1 MMMPSDL
8 LDLFFPTPR
17 HVIVA
22 WRDGYGVGD
31 RLDLPP
37 GVGPL
42 PLQIRL
48 ADLHG
53 VPIRWRVGVREGLA
67 IWAGSRGFLIPRSAG
82 LRAERELALPG
93 SLRLF
98 YEDSIRGARLVL
110 AGPAVPGERQE
121 FPLERLERIVLALR
135 EDPPAVWAVGVY
147 SAGGWSSDF
156 TVQTIASQGAAKLRL
171 PFPWE
176 IQAEAAGGFLA
187 LFDRFELWA
196 GRMDSGALARM
207 SQERAWGLAA
217 VAFSPRGRW
226 MFTLWDRL
234 PGRRTPGWS
243 IWRWTRGAF
252 RLEREEEMPKLP
264 EAGWTVRIAPGLDW
278 AVRVGNRVWGIVAP
292 LVPPRVGA
300 GGRKPREAA
309 RRIFPVPFGGEVP
322 GNSGDPGE
330 EEAR

>member
-1 MMMPSDL
+1 
-8 LDLFFPTPR
+8 
-17 HVIVA
+17 
-22 WRDGYGVGD
+22 
-31 RLDLPP
+31 
-37 GVGPL
+37 
-42 PLQIRL
+42 
-48 ADLHG
+48 
-53 VPIRWRVGVREGLA
+53 
-67 IWAGSRGFLIPRSAG
+67 
-82 LRAERELALPG
+82 
-93 SLRLF
+93 
-98 YEDSIRGARLVL
+98 
-110 AGPAVPGERQE
+110 
-121 FPLERLERIVLALR
+121 
-135 EDPPAVWAVGVY
+135 
-147 SAGGWSSDF
+147 
-156 TVQTIASQGAAKLRL
+156 
-171 PFPWE
+171 
-176 IQAEAAGGFLA
+176 
-187 LFDRFELWA
+187 
-196 GRMDSGALARM
+196 M

-292 LVPPRVGA
+292 LVPPRAGA